1 MLFVVFAPI
10 WILII
15 EFKDYP
21 EIMSKEK
28 EFLKNLNEHIAIVYK
43 VSRVYFPLTADR
55 EDAVQEILFQLWKSF
70 PSFNDES
77 KFSTWMYKVALN
89 TALTMKRKHD
99 RSVISRSAHLQNLEF
114 AEDPAAFHDELL
126 KVFYTAIHSLR
137 DIDRAIFLLFL
148 EGNTYDEIA
157 QITGLSK
164 SNVSVRLVRL
174 KRNLEDQLKHQI
186 I

>member
-1 MLFVVFAPI
+1 
-10 WILII
+10 
-15 EFKDYP
+15 
-21 EIMSKEK
+21 MSKEK
-28 EFLKNLNEHIAIVYK
+28 EFLKNVNEHIAIVYK
-43 VSRVYFPLTADR
+43 VSRVYFQLTADR

-77 KFSTWMYKVALN
+77 KFSTWLYKVALN

-99 RSVISRSAHLQNLEF
+99 RSVITRSVDLQSLQF
-114 AEDPAAFHDELL
+114 AEDPAAFHHEQQQVLY
-126 KVFYTAIHSLR
+126 KAIHSLG
-137 DIDRAIFLLFL
+137 DIDRAIILLFL

-164 SNVSVRLVRL
+164 SNVSVRLFRL
-174 KRNLEDQLKHQI
+174 KRNLEDQLNHQI